1 MVNLAPLPLFSIG
14 CWAFDVGLLDVFP
27 RWPSAR
33 TNLKLE
39 IFPFV
44 SACSQIRTTCHPS
57 DRNVRDTSRSR
68 ALFRAS
74 FARQNSPFCFGNV
87 PCRGH
92 PCQKQPST
100 NTATRSLQNTKSGF
114 PNTRCCRRHPV
125 IPSRRNHRAS
135 ATSVSRF
142 PLERTRAITS
152 DRFFLVKTSDII
164 NPVMV

>member
-1 MVNLAPLPLFSIG
+1 MICPLPPFQISNFKFS
-14 CWAFDVGLLDVFP
+14 
-27 RWPSAR
+27 
-33 TNLKLE
+33 

-44 SACSQIRTTCHPS
+44 RACSQIRTTFHPS

-68 ALFRAS
+68 AWFRAS
-74 FARQNSPFCFGNV
+74 LAAQNDPFCFGIV

-100 NTATRSLQNTKSGF
+100 NTATRSYQNTKSGF
-114 PNTRCCRRHPV
+114 PNTRCFRRHPV

-152 DRFFLVKTSDII
+152 DRFFLVKISDII
-164 NPVMV
+164 NPVTV